1 MYSVLKWR
9 ESVIITVQQGTKTT
23 ITLVKGNQL
32 TSVLNY
38 VYSIIMCII
47 NTISIFFLIS
57 RLFSIA
63 VYHNTPN
70 MTPSFHG
77 VFQLIIIIIVESANN
92 LLFCTILSINCQSI
106 VKKNKNPSQYHPLS
120 ILLDLIHHCLLQQS
134 TGRGF
139 SPTLERKSSNVH
151 S

>member
-1 MYSVLKWR
+1 MNYTQNTSVLKWR
-9 ESVIITVQQGTKTT
+9 ESVIITVQKGTKTT

-32 TSVLNY
+32 TSVLDY

-106 VKKNKNPSQYHPLS
+106 VKKTKTHHNNIILSPFFLILFTTACCNSQQAEG
-120 ILLDLIHHCLLQQS
+120 IHQ
-134 TGRGF
+134 R
-139 SPTLERKSSNVH
+139 
-151 S
+151 